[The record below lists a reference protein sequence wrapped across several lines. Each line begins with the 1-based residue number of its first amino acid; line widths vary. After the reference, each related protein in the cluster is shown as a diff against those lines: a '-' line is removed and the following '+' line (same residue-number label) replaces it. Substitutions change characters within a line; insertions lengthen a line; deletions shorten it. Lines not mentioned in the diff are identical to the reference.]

1 MWFTG
6 RRISCGSTRTWAEV
20 DRYRLVDRDY
30 PMGLVGM
37 AAGAGSLWVA
47 SKEAGEV
54 LRVDPANGH
63 VQARIAM
70 KSPLSLAYAAGAV
83 WAVSDQGGLA
93 RIDAPPTASPRP
105 RRCPSRSS
113 GSLPAAAS
121 PGRRTRPR
129 APSTRSTR
137 RARSWRRT
145 GRATPRAAPGRHRL
159 GCQLR
164 RRHPV
169 GIDAAS
175 GAVRTYRLVTRSAER
190 RRRRPVLLYIGEGL
204 TVEDRISALRG
215 RSRSLVIPIFTLEPT
230 DRRPRLWS
238 RSRPRSSAPSPPD
251 CLPMWPEAACGPS
264 WPRRC
269 RRSRRTADLHVP
281 SEARPSLLA
290 SVERTHHG

>member
-6 RRISCGSTRTWAEV
+6 RRDLVRVDPDLGREV

-30 PMGLVGM
+30 PMGLVGL

-93 RIDAPPTASPRP
+93 NRCLHQQRHRDRAGAQAALLGRCRRRP
-105 RRCPSRSS
+105 
-113 GSLPAAAS
+113 

-145 GRATPRAAPGRHRL
+145 GTGDGARSVSFATGRCGSPTPTPAP
-159 GCQLR
+159 CR
-164 RRHPV
+164 R
-169 GIDAAS
+169 IDAAS
-175 GAVRTYRLVTRSAER
+175 GAVRTYRFGHPLGDAVAVGGTSCCTSAK
-190 RRRRPVLLYIGEGL
+190 
-204 TVEDRISALRG
+204 A
-215 RSRSLVIPIFTLEPT
+215 
-230 DRRPRLWS
+230 
-238 RSRPRSSAPSPPD
+238 
-251 CLPMWPEAACGPS
+251 
-264 WPRRC
+264 
-269 RRSRRTADLHVP
+269 
-281 SEARPSLLA
+281 
-290 SVERTHHG
+290 